1 MFSILAALRKQRQA
15 DLCEFNRAYLA
26 SFMAV
31 RAKERGRR
39 GRGRRKRRKEEE
51 EEEKIISKLLI
62 VILCGTCL

>member
-31 RAKERGRR
+31 RAKERGPV
-39 GRGRRKRRKEEE
+39 
-51 EEEKIISKLLI
+51 SK
-62 VILCGTCL
+62 TNKQTNKQTNK